1 MPRAVRAKSER
12 LVTNAL
18 LVRRVPYG
26 EADWVATF
34 FTEMRGLV
42 ATVARGAR
50 RSNKRFVAL
59 EPMHLLRVSL
69 EDRAGAELVPLT
81 EATLERPRNRLVAD
95 LSRLEAAGRALRWIR
110 RASPPH
116 TREPVLWQEVNELLD
131 HLDDADS
138 QALAEPMLAASGLR
152 ILSAV
157 GWELD
162 FSHCVR
168 CGREC
173 GDQATACIDARAG
186 GLVCRMCGGASR
198 VLRSDRRARYLAATL
213 GQAAPGE
220 FSVED
225 AQIAIELVEA
235 ALSAH
240 SGQEEK

>member
-1 MPRAVRAKSER
+1 MPRVMRAKTER
-12 LVTNAL
+12 LVSDAL

-42 ATVARGAR
+42 STVARGAR
-50 RSNKRFVAL
+50 RTNKRFVAL
-59 EPMHLLRVSL
+59 EPMHLLRVSI
-69 EDRAGAELVPLT
+69 EERAGAELVPLT
-81 EATLERPRNRLVAD
+81 EASLVRPRSRLVAD

-116 TREPVLWQEVNELLD
+116 TREPALWQEVNSLLD
-131 HLDDADS
+131 RLDDPDLQGVAD
-138 QALAEPMLAASGLR
+138 AELAVSGLR

-162 FSHCVR
+162 FSRCVR

-173 GDQATACIDARAG
+173 DEKANACIDAQAG

-198 VLRSDRRARYLAATL
+198 VLRSDRRARYLAA
-213 GQAAPGE
+213 ASGE
-220 FSVED
+220 YGHSGLTPED

-240 SGQEEK
+240 SGQQ